1 MKTSVIKSPLSPLSL
16 TNTHSSTQPS
26 TPEVYHT
33 HTHTYASTQGGWG
46 HWAVYYTGSLKFYIN
61 ILLFVGSTTLGTKV
75 NFHWLDHSAEC
86 SNVLTTNCNL
96 QKANFVYNQCEC
108 SWIYRPLSYPFRS
121 LAGINPYTYNSHKN
135 TQKHTISTRL
145 VHWDEL
151 CLTFV

>member
-1 MKTSVIKSPLSPLSL
+1 METSVIKSPLSPLSL

-33 HTHTYASTQGGWG
+33 HTHMHQPREVGDIMLFITLVPSN
-46 HWAVYYTGSLKFYIN
+46 FIF
-61 ILLFVGSTTLGTKV
+61 LFVGSTTLGTKV

-96 QKANFVYNQCEC
+96 QKANFVYNHCEC